1 MVTRMSSVLILSGD
15 ADASR
20 ELEAI
25 AQRFGF
31 RVKTTGSVTLARD
44 WLKLKHFD
52 AVLLGSDV
60 GFADQ
65 ETIGHEL
72 WSVQPEADLIIFDL
86 SKNSER
92 NNQDIRL
99 FGAELA
105 RGTNARSR
113 IEKLFEQIKSN
124 RENNSKISSLNTLVV
139 EDLDAARDII
149 CSYVEMLGFG
159 NTTAVASAQEALDEL
174 SKHPGR
180 YSCVL
185 TDVRMPQMDGRE
197 FISRVRA
204 NPKLAQL
211 PIVVLTAYGTIDCL
225 MECLQAGASGFLTK
239 PPKKPDLSRELS
251 RAFRIIR
258 NHRDPRLASADEA
271 LLLRESL
278 LRRGL
283 V

>member
-1 MVTRMSSVLILSGD
+1 MGSVLILSGD
-15 ADASR
+15 ADATR
-20 ELEAI
+20 ELETI
-25 AQRFGF
+25 AQRFAF
-31 RVKTTGSVTLARD
+31 RVKSTNNISLARD

-60 GFADQ
+60 SFADQ

-72 WSVQPEADLIIFDL
+72 WSTRPDADLIIFDL
-86 SKNSER
+86 KQNPDHNS
-92 NNQDIRL
+92 QDIRL

-105 RGTNARSR
+105 RGPNARAR
-113 IEKLFEQIKSN
+113 IEKLFEQIKSS
-124 RENNSKISSLNTLVV
+124 RENNTKISSLQTLVV

-149 CSYVEMLGFG
+149 CSYVEMLGLG
-159 NTTAVASAQEALDEL
+159 HTTAVGSAQEALDEL
-174 SKHPGR
+174 TKNPDR

-197 FISRVRA
+197 FIARVRA
-204 NPKLAQL
+204 DPKIARI

-225 MECLQAGASGFLTK
+225 IECLQAGASGFLTK

-251 RAFRIIR
+251 RAFRITR
-258 NHRDPRLASADEA
+258 NHRDPRLASADET

-283 V
+283 G